1 MVRILGFHCHVPGW
15 IPGRVIEILQAVRH
29 SPPKID
35 VVVHNWYFVM
45 KEDNNTEDSRR
56 EMSGVEQNR
65 R

>member
-15 IPGRVIEILQAVRH
+15 IPGRVIEILQAVQH
-29 SPPKID
+29 SPPTID

-45 KEDNNTEDSRR
+45 NEDNNTEDSRR